1 MSRLLRI
8 VSLDSCL
15 ADVRRLRACLPMYR
29 DRRVS
34 VQHVEASADVVAR
47 LGRMAADVM
56 FIDEQLPAVTGVE
69 TIRALR
75 TAGEYRPIVAT
86 TPTDCG
92 YLAADLMR
100 AGADGYLAKRDLH
113 PELVGRVLDRALNT
127 ARSRRAH
134 DRLRRSAVRRM
145 IAEHGHAAMGLV

>member
-1 MSRLLRI
+1 MSGLLR
-8 VSLDSCL
+8 VVCLDRC
-15 ADVRRLRACLPMYR
+15 ATDVRRLRACLPVFR

-34 VQHVEASADVVAR
+34 VTHVDAVHDVVDRLTRLHADV
-47 LGRMAADVM
+47 L
-56 FIDEQLPAVTGVE
+56 FIDEDLPSVTGVE
-69 TIRALR
+69 TICALR
-75 TAGEYRPIVAT
+75 SAGEHRPIVAT

-113 PELVGRVLDRALNT
+113 RELVEGVLDRALHT

-134 DRLRRSAVRRM
+134 DRLRRNAVRQM
-145 IAEHGHAAMGLV
+145 IAERGHAAMGLT